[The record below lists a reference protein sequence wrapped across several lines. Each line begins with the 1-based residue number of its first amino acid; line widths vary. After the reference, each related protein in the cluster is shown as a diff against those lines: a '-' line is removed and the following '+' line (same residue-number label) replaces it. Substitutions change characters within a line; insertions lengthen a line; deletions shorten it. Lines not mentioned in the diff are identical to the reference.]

1 MGLDKNALALA
12 AKINKEVGDDL
23 IVVASDLR
31 PANTFASGSLSL
43 DLALGGGWPGNHWV
57 EIFGKESHGKTAVAL
72 KTIAANQERDPN
84 FSTLWIAGEHYDA
97 DQATALGVRN
107 EQVLVV
113 PTQTMEHAF
122 DTMLAYAESRAV
134 DAIVLDSYPALVPS
148 EEEAKDMDESV
159 MALGARLFGKFF
171 RKVGPAM
178 RRGGEDR
185 PLLGIVINQQRDKIG
200 GWAPPGVIP
209 QTTPGGNAKNYAY
222 YTRVQ
227 VKRDDWITDAVPG
240 KGKINVGQTIKV
252 ETVKNKATAPKQVAT
267 FDFYFRDAPTKGF
280 LRGEYDVVK
289 EYILLGIVHD
299 VIQRKGAFYHFA
311 DQRWQGKEAL
321 FTGIAED
328 VELRARLESQVRE
341 RALNKP
347 REVTEEDLEAAAVE
361 GTRRVKRREP
371 AA

>member
-1 MGLDKNALALA
+1 MNKDALALA
-12 AKINKEVGDDL
+12 AKINKDIGDDL
-23 IVVASDLR
+23 IVVASDMR
-31 PANTFASGSLSL
+31 PARTFPSGSLSL

-57 EIFGKESHGKTAVAL
+57 EIYGKESHGKTAVTL

-84 FSTLWIAGEHYDA
+84 FTTLWIAGEHYDTA
-97 DQATALGVRN
+97 QAAALGVNN
-107 EQVLVV
+107 EQMLVV

-178 RRGGEDR
+178 RRGATER
-185 PLLGIVINQQRDKIG
+185 PLLGIIVNQQRDKIG
-200 GWAPPGVIP
+200 GWAPNGMIP

-227 VKRDDWITDAVPG
+227 VKRDDWIVDSVPG
-240 KGKINVGQTIKV
+240 KGKINVGQTIKI

-267 FDFYFRDAPTKGF
+267 VDFYFRDAPTKGF
-280 LRGEYDVVK
+280 LRGEYDTVK
-289 EYILLGIVHD
+289 ENILLGIVHD
-299 VIQRKGAFYHFA
+299 VIERRGAYYHFGG
-311 DQRWQGKEAL
+311 QSWQGKDPM

-328 VELRARLESQVRE
+328 VELRAELEAQVRE
-341 RALNKP
+341 KALSKP
-347 REVTEEDLEAAAVE
+347 REVTEEDLQAAAAEPRKV
-361 GTRRVKRREP
+361 RRRDP